1 MTVRDET
8 HYWETRDTNVLL
20 AEVREMNRIVAQFAG
35 ALHDAVGERA
45 RTEGAIFDHPE
56 FEELESERDKRP

>member
-1 MTVRDET
+1 
-8 HYWETRDTNVLL
+8 
-20 AEVREMNRIVAQFAG
+20 MNRIVAQFAG